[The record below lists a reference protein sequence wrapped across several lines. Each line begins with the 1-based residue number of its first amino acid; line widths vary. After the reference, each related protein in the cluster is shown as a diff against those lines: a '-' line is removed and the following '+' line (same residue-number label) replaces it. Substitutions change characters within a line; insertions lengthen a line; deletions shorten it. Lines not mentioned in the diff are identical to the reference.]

1 MSSLLFPS
9 PYRVTGRILIGGRP
23 IGDLNIRSLR
33 AGLGLVSQEPVLF
46 ASTIM
51 ENIRYGNP
59 NATDEQVPKSDSF
72 VIFRLA
78 YRLIEQQSRVCFPLL
93 R

>member
-1 MSSLLFPS
+1 MSFAALISFLFVLPVHLLFLN
-9 PYRVTGRILIGGRP
+9 RAGRILIGGRP

-33 AGLGLVSQEPVLF
+33 ASLGLVSQEPVLF

-59 NATDEQVPKSDSF
+59 NATDEQVLNVAD
-72 VIFRLA
+72 VIVF
-78 YRLIEQQSRVCFPLL
+78 F
-93 R
+93 